1 MKIRIILP
9 FLLPITLCTEGLSQ
23 VPPVVPNAVISV
35 KSVAVRTKVIANS
48 TDTKAKPAVKKH
60 PKPTAKPVASPAARI
75 EFDTIFFNLGTIK
88 EDAIIERNFTFTNV
102 GDRDLVILEAHG
114 SCGCTVPTYDPK
126 PVPPGGKGNIN
137 VKYTAKN
144 KVGPQKPS
152 VTVTTNSVQ
161 AMMKLQLETWVDQI
175 PGGVK

>member
-1 MKIRIILP
+1 MKIHIILL
-9 FLLPITLCTEGLSQ
+9 FLLNIAFDTEGSAQ
-23 VPPVVPNAVISV
+23 SAPVVINAKNVEARSKLSENNTKTTTKTPV
-35 KSVAVRTKVIANS
+35 KKHL
-48 TDTKAKPAVKKH
+48 KQPAKPA
-60 PKPTAKPVASPAARI
+60 TAVPSPAARI
-75 EFDTIFFNLGTIK
+75 EFDTTFFNLGTIK

-102 GDRDLVILEAHG
+102 GDRDLVILDAHG

-126 PVPPGGKGNIN
+126 PVPPGGKGRIN

-152 VTVTTNSVQ
+152 VTLTTNSVQ
-161 AMMKLQLETWVDQI
+161 ATMKLQLETWVDQI